1 MQFANPHFH
10 ILRPFFEFLVYC
22 EAAFFYYSAAS
33 SSTILTRMQRKKPK
47 NPQCRGAQWAK
58 NGKLAHAL
66 LDKCECKT
74 MLP

>member
-47 NPQCRGAQWAK
+47 NPQCRGAQW
-58 NGKLAHAL
+58 GKMEILSI
-66 LDKCECKT
+66 KCVVWEVAFQRF
-74 MLP
+74 